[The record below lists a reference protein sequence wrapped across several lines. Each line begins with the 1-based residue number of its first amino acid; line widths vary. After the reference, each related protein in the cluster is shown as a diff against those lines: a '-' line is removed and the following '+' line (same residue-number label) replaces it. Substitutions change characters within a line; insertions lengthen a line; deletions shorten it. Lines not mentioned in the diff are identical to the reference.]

1 MSRALEINAAFV
13 RSRTSLILGL
23 LCALIGA
30 GLATGIMA
38 YEAIAHGT
46 DYTAQSW
53 IVIAPVWLG
62 LAALWML
69 TSRWPLI
76 GGLPLGLL
84 AFYAGGYFSDVHG
97 QYPAGLLL
105 FLGSA
110 AVIAAAT
117 ETKRGEA
124 SEPALAHTEP

>member
-1 MSRALEINAAFV
+1 M
-13 RSRTSLILGL
+13 LGL
-23 LCALIGA
+23 LCALTGA

-38 YEAIAHGT
+38 YDAIAN
-46 DYTAQSW
+46 DMEFTAQSW
-53 IVIAPVWLG
+53 ILIAPIWLG
-62 LAALWML
+62 LAALWMATL
-69 TSRWPLI
+69 RWPFV

-105 FLGSA
+105 FLASA

-117 ETKRGEA
+117 ETEREGDLA
-124 SEPALAHTEP
+124 QPAHVE

>member
-1 MSRALEINAAFV
+1 MSRLLEINAQFV
-13 RSRTSLILGL
+13 QSRTSFILGL

-38 YEAIAHGT
+38 YDAIAN
-46 DYTAQSW
+46 DMEFTAQSW
-53 IVIAPVWLG
+53 ILIAPIWLG
-62 LAALWML
+62 LAALWMATL
-69 TSRWPLI
+69 RWPFV

-105 FLGSA
+105 FLASA

-117 ETKRGEA
+117 ETEREGDLA
-124 SEPALAHTEP
+124 QPAHVE

>member
-1 MSRALEINAAFV
+1 MSRLLEINARFV
-13 RSRTSLILGL
+13 QSRTSFILGL

-38 YEAIAHGT
+38 YDAIAN
-46 DYTAQSW
+46 DMEFTAQSW
-53 IVIAPVWLG
+53 ILIAPIWLG
-62 LAALWML
+62 LAALWMATL
-69 TSRWPLI
+69 RWPFV

-105 FLGSA
+105 FLASA

-117 ETKRGEA
+117 ETEREGDLA
-124 SEPALAHTEP
+124 QPAHVE